1 MRWSR
6 PPSPC
11 YNSFSALVLYLG
23 NNLDHGS
30 PRAVWNVC
38 YISTLKW
45 KKKHAKSYERV
56 LGVRMLVERF
66 VFFPFFPVATL
77 RLSSANH
84 QLQPCQEEKQ
94 NQRRTPNHP
103 VARRHRW
110 QMQMKI
116 PQQVESKLIV
126 LCCWKHLV
134 AERTINW
141 GVLSLCGHD
150 NSWIR
155 EDSGPFK
162 ECTCEPICFFH
173 SLQLEKQQT

>member
-1 MRWSR
+1 MLQFIFSSGTVPWKQLR
-6 PPSPC
+6 PRVTKGRVKC
-11 YNSFSALVLYLG
+11 MLHLY
-23 NNLDHGS
+23 
-30 PRAVWNVC
+30 PEM
-38 YISTLKW
+38 